1 MTLTIKA
8 GIPRNRTGSGRR
20 LKRKAR
26 RRAKLPW
33 NKGKLGGSKPP
44 LRTKDVWS
52 ILTKPQVEERTRDSV
67 MFNLTIHSKLRSCNV
82 VRLKVEDVA
91 RMA

>member
-1 MTLTIKA
+1 MLTPSA
-8 GIPRNRTGSGRR
+8 NGEDEHAQRTI
-20 LKRKAR
+20 RKAR

-33 NKGKLGGSKPP
+33 NKGKLVGSKPP

-82 VRLKVEDVA
+82 VRLKVEDVE